1 MTSGLKNIQVLSPLP
16 HTSIRFNDN
25 FYLLKTLE
33 TIIQYLHLQKKLC
46 YNEKYWTYMCLLIK
60 KYCIFNANFLRQI
73 KH

>member
-1 MTSGLKNIQVLSPLP
+1 MFIHKN
-16 HTSIRFNDN
+16 
-25 FYLLKTLE
+25 YKKTHEKDAILAF
-33 TIIQYLHLQKKLC
+33 TKKLC